1 MQKLATHMANAKS
14 NFHRDQS
21 GVAAVEFALLLPFL
35 LILLIGMAETVSA
48 LNHDRK
54 VSQAASSVTDLI
66 AQSETLSSGDIDD
79 IMLAAVEIM
88 KPYPETTL
96 DVIVASVLF
105 NEDGDPEVV
114 WSRNKAGGSP
124 WAEDTAPPI
133 EMPSALATPG
143 TSLVVGKAS
152 YTYVPTFSTMI
163 QNIFP
168 RATSIDLDD
177 TYFYKPRLTNTVTC
191 SSC

>member
-1 MQKLATHMANAKS
+1 MQNIARKMAATKYQL
-14 NFHRDQS
+14 HRDQS
-21 GVAAVEFALLLPFL
+21 GVAAVEFALILPFL
-35 LILLIGMAETVSA
+35 LILLIGMAETVGA

-66 AQSETLSSGDIDD
+66 AQSETVSKSEVAD
-79 IMLAAVEIM
+79 IMRAAVEIM

-96 DVIVASVLF
+96 DVVVASVKF
-105 NEDGDPEVV
+105 DEDGDPEVV
-114 WSRNKAGGSP
+114 WSRNKAGGEP
-124 WAEDTAPPI
+124 WSEGSKPPI
-133 EMPSALATPG
+133 EMPASLAIPG

-177 TYFYKPRLTNTVTC
+177 TYFYKPRLTSTVTC
-191 SSC
+191 SNC

>member
-1 MQKLATHMANAKS
+1 MKNLAGKIATAKYKL
-14 NFHRDQS
+14 HRDQS
-21 GVAAVEFALLLPFL
+21 GVAAVEFALILPFL
-35 LILLIGMAETVSA
+35 LILLIGMAETVGA

-66 AQSETLSSGDIDD
+66 AQAETVSKSDVADV
-79 IMLAAVEIM
+79 MLAAVEIM
-88 KPYPETTL
+88 KPYPDTTL
-96 DVIVASVLF
+96 DVIVASVEF
-105 NEDGDPEVV
+105 DDDGDPKVV
-114 WSRNKAGGSP
+114 WSRNKAGGEP
-124 WAEDTAPPI
+124 WAEDSKPPI
-133 EMPSALATPG
+133 DMPASLSTPG
-143 TSLVVGKAS
+143 TSLVVGQAF

-191 SSC
+191 SNC